1 MISNLKDEVIP
12 EEVVLAK
19 EALKKRDKQA
29 DESYS
34 DYKMALKVIVQRA
47 YNSYDQ
53 TEVDGKV
60 LERFLDGLGKAGRA
74 VRLQAPTT
82 VEDAIAKAI
91 AYEMETSHMGNAGQV
106 FLSGSPGSSFIGYCN
121 MPKGPQGE
129 QMPNTKVKLQSS
141 AKLHIQPST
150 PAGPRP
156 ATEALRRTGQG
167 KWWRKWVI
175 WRRGNE

>member
-1 MISNLKDEVIP
+1 MSPGTHTSAGLRSRVYVAISEALTERTKIRSTKLKIVDKAQKGARMTPVVAPPSIRKMISNLKDEVISKK
-12 EEVVLAK
+12 VVLAK

-82 VEDAIAKAI
+82 VEDTIANDNC
-91 AYEMETSHMGNAGQV
+91 S
-106 FLSGSPGSSFIGYCN
+106 
-121 MPKGPQGE
+121 
-129 QMPNTKVKLQSS
+129 
-141 AKLHIQPST
+141 
-150 PAGPRP
+150 
-156 ATEALRRTGQG
+156 
-167 KWWRKWVI
+167 
-175 WRRGNE
+175 

>member
-1 MISNLKDEVIP
+1 MISNLKQEVIP

-74 VRLQAPTT
+74 VRLQAPAM

-91 AYEMETSHMGNAGQV
+91 AYEMETSHGENAGQV
-106 FLSGSPGSSFIGYCN
+106 FLVDPRVAVSWGTAISVA
-121 MPKGPQGE
+121 KGATRQIDAE
-129 QMPNTKVKLQSS
+129 CRNQATKQ
-141 AKLHIQPST
+141 
-150 PAGPRP
+150 
-156 ATEALRRTGQG
+156 
-167 KWWRKWVI
+167 RKTTTTTI
-175 WRRGNE
+175 CT